1 MQELVEDKLS
11 RQYDILVKKSVH
23 FNLTKASHTAL
34 KIACAARGLSMQETI
49 EAFAKRLEIEDSKML
64 KFLDEVV
71 EEKKQKSNKVFSKT
85 DVESIFNMIEDED

>member
-1 MQELVEDKLS
+1 MEDKLS

-23 FNLTKASHTAL
+23 FNLTKDSHTAL
-34 KIACAARGLSMQETI
+34 KIACATRGLSMQETI